1 MQRPTGV
8 TIIAVLAAIGGVFAL
23 IAGLALVGIG
33 GAAAAGGAAVG
44 GLATIVG
51 LLLLVYGVVALI
63 LAYGFWTLKPWAW
76 TLGVGLEAAGI
87 VINILQYINNS
98 ANALGTVVSIAIAGV
113 VLWYLFQ
120 PHVKAAFGRT

>member
-8 TIIAVLAAIGGVFAL
+8 TIIAVLAAIGGVFGLLASLAL
-23 IAGLALVGIG
+23 LGFSGAIAAATGLGGFVFVAGL
-33 GAAAAGGAAVG
+33 
-44 GLATIVG
+44 IV
-51 LLLLVYGVVALI
+51 LVYSVLSLV

-76 TLGVGLEAAGI
+76 PLGVGVEVLGI
-87 VINILQYINNS
+87 VQAVLQFMNDTRQFVS
-98 ANALGTVVSIAIAGV
+98 LVVSIAIAGV